1 LPKKSKIKHPKSNI
15 VNFPSFPMPFPNRFL
30 PFAAL
35 AVLAIVALGI
45 AWHFG
50 WIQQAI
56 SLKDPLLEW
65 CRVHPVALFLAIA
78 ILPSFAFPASPLL
91 ILAGVVWG
99 SNPLA
104 CAISL
109 AAVLINITWSHWLS
123 AGVGR
128 KIIQRLLGDHW
139 EKWKSKSGSH
149 DWRLAVA
156 LRLTPGVPLCAQN
169 YLLGLLGMP
178 LRYSLAVALP
188 TSGLYV
194 FGFVL
199 TGGAIFEGKT
209 GLLIFGFSLLVIAC
223 FVLKVIVLNIVNHR
237 QLQPARQN

>member
-1 LPKKSKIKHPKSNI
+1 MPP
-15 VNFPSFPMPFPNRFL
+15 PSRRL
-30 PFAAL
+30 LFAAL
-35 AVLAIVALGI
+35 ALVAMTVLGI

-56 SLKDPLLEW
+56 SLKDPVLEW
-65 CRVHPVALFLAIA
+65 CRVYPIALFLAIA

-104 CAISL
+104 CALSL
-109 AAVLINITWSHWLS
+109 AAVLINITWSHWLA

-149 DWRLAVA
+149 DWRLAAA

-178 LRYSLAVALP
+178 LRYSLAIALP
-188 TSGLYV
+188 TTGLYV
-194 FGFVL
+194 CGFVL

-209 GLLIFGFSLLVIAC
+209 GLLLIGFSVIIITSFAVKAIRKRMVDC
-223 FVLKVIVLNIVNHR
+223 GGRPRLE
-237 QLQPARQN
+237 